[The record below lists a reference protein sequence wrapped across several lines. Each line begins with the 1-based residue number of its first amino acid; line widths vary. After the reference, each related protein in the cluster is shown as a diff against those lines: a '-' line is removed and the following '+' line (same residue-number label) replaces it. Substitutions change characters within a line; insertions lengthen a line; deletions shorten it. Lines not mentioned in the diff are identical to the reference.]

1 METLDGRS
9 TATKHRR
16 SGPPTRKHAGGS
28 RRRSRPGHVSDQAR
42 MVVELDH
49 LLDFLEQPPLSMS
62 VETMEF
68 LLAAAA
74 SLREDILTAS
84 GETVR

>member
-1 METLDGRS
+1 MPSINSHQTPEQRAADQE
-9 TATKHRR
+9 ACRR
-16 SGPPTRKHAGGS
+16 LAEQLAAQPL
-28 RRRSRPGHVSDQAR
+28 SDRGR

-74 SLREDILTAS
+74 CLREDILTAS